1 MNMRPRT
8 FSEAL
13 AHRRSYYALGSN
25 SSTTEDVV
33 HAVREVVRTVPSAFN
48 SQSTRIV
55 VLLGE
60 EHTKFWNIV
69 KETLRPLVPADGFVK
84 TEAKINNSFA
94 AGEGTVLYFED
105 MTVIRRLQDS
115 FPLYRDN
122 FPTWAQH
129 TSAMHQLA
137 IWTMLDDMGL
147 GASLQHY
154 NPLIDDEVRRTWQ
167 LPADWMLIAQM
178 PFGTPLDTPAPRQVD
193 DLSKRI
199 QVFR

>member
-1 MNMRPRT
+1 MKPRT

-13 AHRRSYYALGSN
+13 AHRRSYYALGN
-25 SSTTEDVV
+25 DSSATEDVV

-60 EHTKFWNIV
+60 EHTKLWTIV
-69 KETLRPLVPADGFVK
+69 KDSLRSLVPADVFAK
-84 TEAKINNSFA
+84 TEAKIDSSFA
-94 AGEGTVLYFED
+94 SGEGTVLYFED

-122 FPTWAQH
+122 FLTWAQH

-137 IWTMLDDMGL
+137 IWTMLCDMGL

-167 LPADWMLIAQM
+167 LPADWILIAQM
-178 PFGTPLDTPAPRQVD
+178 PFGTPLDVPAPRQVEE
-193 DLSKRI
+193 LSQRI
-199 QVFR
+199 RVFH

>member
-1 MNMRPRT
+1 MKPRT

-13 AHRRSYYALGSN
+13 AHRRSYYALGNN
-25 SSTTEDVV
+25 SSATEDVV

-60 EHTKFWNIV
+60 EHTKLWTIV
-69 KETLRPLVPADGFVK
+69 KEALRPLVPAEAFAK
-84 TEAKINNSFA
+84 TEAKIDSSFA

-167 LPADWMLIAQM
+167 LPAEWMLIAQM
-178 PFGTPLDTPAPRQVD
+178 PFGTPLDVPAPRQVEE
-193 DLSKRI
+193 LSKRI
-199 QVFR
+199 RVFR

>member
-1 MNMRPRT
+1 MKPRT

-13 AHRRSYYALGSN
+13 AHRRSYYALGNN
-25 SSTTEDVV
+25 SSATEDVV
-33 HAVREVVRTVPSAFN
+33 HAVREVVRTLPSAFN

-55 VLLGE
+55 LLLDE
-60 EHTKFWNIV
+60 EHTKLWNIV
-69 KETLRPLVPADGFVK
+69 KETLRPLVPADAFAK
-84 TEAKINNSFA
+84 TEAKINRSFA

-154 NPLIDDEVRRTWQ
+154 NPLIDDEVCRTWQ
-167 LPADWMLIAQM
+167 LPAEWMLIAQM
-178 PFGTPLDTPAPRQVD
+178 PFGTPLDVPAPRQVGE
-193 DLSKRI
+193 LSQRI
-199 QVFR
+199 RIFR

>member
-1 MNMRPRT
+1 MKPRT

-13 AHRRSYYALGSN
+13 AHRRSYYALGNN
-25 SSTTEDVV
+25 SSATEDVV

-60 EHTKFWNIV
+60 EHTKLWTIV
-69 KETLRPLVPADGFVK
+69 KETLRPLVPVEAFAK
-84 TEAKINNSFA
+84 TEAKIDRSFA
-94 AGEGTVLYFED
+94 SGEGTVLYFED
-105 MTVIRRLQDS
+105 MTVIRRLQEL

-154 NPLIDDEVRRTWQ
+154 NPLIDEEVHHTWQ
-167 LPADWMLIAQM
+167 LPDEWMLIAQM
-178 PFGTPLDTPAPRQVD
+178 PFGTPLDVPAPRQVEE
-193 DLSKRI
+193 LSKRI
-199 QVFR
+199 RVFR